1 MSLQVIF
8 LGTAGSVPTPTR
20 SLPAIAIQRKGELIL
35 FDCGEGVQ
43 RQMVKARLGFNRRM
57 KVFITHM
64 HGDHI
69 FGLPGMIQTMSLLG
83 RTRKLQV
90 YGPSGLKE
98 FVEAVAKA
106 VQFNLAFPL
115 QIAEV
120 EGEGLVCQTKEYEIY
135 SAWADHVA
143 PAFAYSLVE
152 TLRPGKFYPEKAKA
166 LGVPEGELWSRLQ
179 HGSAVKLP
187 NGRVVE
193 PEEVV
198 GAPRPGRKI
207 VYTGDS
213 RASSSLV
220 KLAEDADLLIHD
232 CTFDDELAE
241 RAEEDG
247 HSTPS
252 KAVQTARQA
261 KVKRLILT
269 HISAR
274 YKTPDLLLKQ
284 ARERFVDVDVA
295 EDFTRISLPLLDAK

>member
-98 FVEAVAKA
+98 FIGAVAKA
-106 VQFNLAFPL
+106 VQFNLTFPL
-115 QIAEV
+115 QTAEV

-135 SAWADHVA
+135 AAWADHVA

-152 TLRPGKFYPEKAKA
+152 KLRPGKFYPEKAKA
-166 LGVPEGELWSRLQ
+166 LGVPEGELWSGLQ
-179 HGSAVKLP
+179 HGSAAKLP

-198 GAPRPGRKI
+198 GPPRPGRKI
-207 VYTGDS
+207 AYTGDS

-252 KAVQTARQA
+252 KAAQTARQA

-284 ARERFVDVDVA
+284 ARERFADVDVA